1 MRPVGGGCILVY
13 EPSHQNS
20 RPYLYD
26 SSRPFLK
33 RYELSLRDMASSG
46 EEIISVQRG
55 CNLPALNRC
64 TSCCSLFHCPFCN
77 SDFFKPSKK
86 SKVQTHLK
94 LHFSRAVVHE
104 DYTIHRCGL
113 GCVSQLHYHCVYCY
127 SIKIRRDN
135 FVAHLKGCKTASKLT
150 TIPDVAPLTASTSTT
165 IPDVA
170 PLPSS
175 TSTTIPDLP
184 PLTASRSFIKSQP
197 RNSPAFQHSC

>member
-1 MRPVGGGCILVY
+1 
-13 EPSHQNS
+13 
-20 RPYLYD
+20 
-26 SSRPFLK
+26 
-33 RYELSLRDMASSG
+33 MASSG
-46 EEIISVQRG
+46 EEIISIQRG

-64 TSCCSLFHCPFCN
+64 TSCCSLFHCPFCI

-86 SKVQTHLK
+86 N
-94 LHFSRAVVHE
+94 
-104 DYTIHRCGL
+104 YTIHRCGL
-113 GCVSQLHYHCVYCY
+113 GCVSQLHYHCVYCS

-150 TIPDVAPLTASTSTT
+150 TIPDVAPLTASISTTIPDVAPLTASISTTIPDVAPLPSSISTTIPDVAPLPSSISTTIPDVAPLPSSISTT

-184 PLTASRSFIKSQP
+184 PLTAKVT
-197 RNSPAFQHSC
+197 